1 MEGWAVWLTGLP
13 SSGKSTIAR
22 ALAQRLAERGIR
34 CQILESDELRR
45 VITPNPTYSQGER
58 DLFYGIMAYIGKL
71 LTDNG
76 VNVIFDATANRRAY
90 RDRARRTIGRFM
102 EVYVKCPLRVC
113 MERDAKGIYRRGVEG
128 AAANV
133 PGLQADYEEP
143 IEPDVV
149 VESDKMDPEA
159 CVNAILDAMAAKF
172 GLAQEGPGGSD
183 AIEH

>member
-1 MEGWAVWLTGLP
+1 MKGWAIWITGLP

-22 ALAQRLAERGIR
+22 ALAERLAGLGIR

-71 LTDNG
+71 LSDNG
-76 VNVIFDATANRRAY
+76 ANVIFDATANKRAY
-90 RDRARRTIGRFM
+90 RDRARREIGKFM
-102 EVYVKCPLRVC
+102 EVYVKCPLKVC
-113 MERDAKGIYRRGVEG
+113 MERDAKGIYRMGVEG
-128 AAANV
+128 SASNV

-149 VESDKMDPEA
+149 VESDKMDPGA
-159 CVNAILDAMAAKF
+159 CAGAILEAMIAKF
-172 GLAQEGPGGSD
+172 GLAPKGPGGTGCR
-183 AIEH
+183 

>member
-13 SSGKSTIAR
+13 SSGKSTIAK
-22 ALAQRLAERGIR
+22 ALAERLAANGIR

-45 VITPNPTYSQGER
+45 AITPNPTYSREER

-90 RDRARRTIGRFM
+90 RDRARREIGRFM

-113 MERDAKGIYRRGVEG
+113 MERDSKGIYRMGIEG
-128 AAANV
+128 SATNV
-133 PGLQADYEEP
+133 PGLQAGYEEP
-143 IEPDVV
+143 IEPDLV

-159 CVNAILDAMAAKF
+159 CASAILEAMIAKF
-172 GLAQEGPGGSD
+172 GLALKGRGG
-183 AIEH
+183 IRCR